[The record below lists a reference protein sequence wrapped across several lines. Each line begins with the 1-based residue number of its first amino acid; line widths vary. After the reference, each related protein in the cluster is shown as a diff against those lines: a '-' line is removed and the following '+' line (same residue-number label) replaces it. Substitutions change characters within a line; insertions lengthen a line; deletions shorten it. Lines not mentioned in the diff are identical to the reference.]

1 VRSPKLI
8 ATGTA
13 KISMTPMIDV
23 VFLLIIFFLV
33 SSHLAQQESQ
43 IPLDLPIAESG
54 LDELVDRDTIVV
66 HVLPDG
72 SWKMSGSTV
81 PLEELESNLRSR
93 LLDAERPVQL
103 RIRTD
108 RNVPYE
114 RIEPVLGAAAKV
126 GLGDVVFSVIG
137 DRSS

>member
-8 ATGTA
+8 AVGTA

-43 IPLDLPIAESG
+43 IPLDLPTATSG
-54 LDELVDRDTIVV
+54 LDELMARESMVV

-72 SWKMSGSTV
+72 SWMMAGASVSVQDLDLILGKRVRETDQ
-81 PLEELESNLRSR
+81 PL
-93 LLDAERPVQL
+93 QL

-114 RIEPVLGAAAKV
+114 RLEPILQASVRNGI
-126 GLGDVVFSVIG
+126 GDVVFSVIG
-137 DRSS
+137 DHSP

>member
-1 VRSPKLI
+1 MRSPKLI

-54 LDELVDRDTIVV
+54 LDELVDRDTIIV

-72 SWKMSGSTV
+72 SWRMSGARV
-81 PLEELESNLRSR
+81 LIGELESNLRDR
-93 LLDAERPVQL
+93 LMEADQPIQL

-114 RIEPVLGAAAKV
+114 RIEPVLGAAARV
-126 GLGDVVFSVIG
+126 GLGDVVFSVVG
-137 DRSS
+137 DRAS